1 MSVLMAIPSAEL
13 PAGVPAAMLKR
24 KLLYAKEI
32 DRPEIES
39 VIRALLKAEHDMDAL
54 AFMQK
59 IEDRAGIE
67 SLAQTAIDRGDLFL
81 YESCSRALGWDVK
94 QKDLARLGTRAEAL
108 GKLHFAVKAFRL
120 AGKEEEAEAASRLL
134 SSLHATPERALEPG
148 PTGPNVETE
157 IDE

>member
-13 PAGVPAAMLKR
+13 PAGVPPAMLKR

-32 DRPEIES
+32 DRPAIES
-39 VIRALLKAEHDMDAL
+39 VISALLRAEHDMDAL

-94 QKDLARLGTRAEAL
+94 KKDLARLAARAAAL
-108 GKLHFAVKAFRL
+108 GKLHYAVKAFRL
-120 AGKEEEAEAASRLL
+120 AGKEEEAESASRSLA
-134 SSLHATPERALEPG
+134 SLHGTPEQALEPR
-148 PTGPNVETE
+148 PAGPNVETE

>member
-1 MSVLMAIPSAEL
+1 
-13 PAGVPAAMLKR
+13 MLKR

-39 VIRALLKAEHDMDAL
+39 VIRALLSAEHDMDAL
-54 AFMQK
+54 AFMLK
-59 IEDRAGIE
+59 IEDRTGIE
-67 SLAQTAIDRGDLFL
+67 TLSQTAIERGDLFL

-94 QKDLARLGTRAEAL
+94 QNHLARLAGRAEAL
-108 GKLHFAVKAFRL
+108 GKLHYAVKAFRL

-134 SSLHATPERALEPG
+134 ASLHGTPERALEPG
-148 PTGPNVETE
+148 PPGPSVETE